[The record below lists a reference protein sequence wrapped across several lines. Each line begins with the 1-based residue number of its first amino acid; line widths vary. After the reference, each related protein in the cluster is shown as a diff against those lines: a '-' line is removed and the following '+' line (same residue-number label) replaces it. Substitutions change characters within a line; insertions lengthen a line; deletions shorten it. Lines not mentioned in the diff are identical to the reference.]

1 MSDKFALEEIR
12 NEDLSE
18 RVKDMR
24 ARGYMLS
31 MITVRQKTFIEL
43 IYTFEKNYELLNL
56 CIQVSPEDTV
66 QSVCKF
72 YPYSYIYENEAKEL
86 FGVKITGMDVDFK
99 GNLYKLAQKTPL
111 AANPETN
118 NE

>member
-1 MSDKFALEEIR
+1 MSNKLALEEIR
-12 NEDLSE
+12 NEDLPE

-43 IYTFEKNYELLNL
+43 IYTFEKNYEQINL
-56 CIQVSPEDTV
+56 CIQTGPEDTV
-66 QSVCKF
+66 QSICKF

-99 GNLYKLAQKTPL
+99 GHLYKLVQKTPF